1 MSKERFTD
9 LSIENEPGWFKE
21 GGVNAVDQNSRTRL
35 HWAAMSGNLDA
46 AKILVATKG
55 IVIDPVDEKGFTPL
69 HRAAIDDQADVARLL
84 IESGAN
90 VNAVD
95 CLGRTPISWAAGRIC
110 TEVLRVL
117 AMAKG
122 VEPNTQDLYG
132 NTALHSAVYF
142 SNKVGTELLLAVK
155 GIDVNVQDYCGV
167 TPLHRAVRYG
177 CIDILKMLIAADNVK
192 LNIENDDNQTPL
204 DHAKLIGREEAVV
217 LLKKAIE
224 DEKKR
229 KEVLHAVAP
238 TIDAA
243 FVLSSSA
250 VPTQSISNSVDT
262 SKVSLPPQFE
272 NKRID
277 GNSR

>member
-1 MSKERFTD
+1 MSKERFAD
-9 LSIENEPGWFKE
+9 LSVENEPGWFKE
-21 GGVNAVDQNSRTRL
+21 GGVNAVDKHNYTRL
-35 HWAAMSGNLDA
+35 HWAAMSGNLEA
-46 AKILVATKG
+46 AKISITTKG

-69 HRAAIDDQADVARLL
+69 HRAAIDDKADVARLL

-95 CLGRTPISWAAGRIC
+95 CLGRTPLSWAAGRIC

-117 AMAKG
+117 AIAKG

-132 NTALHSAVYF
+132 NTALHTAVYF
-142 SNKVGTELLLAVK
+142 SNIVGTELLLAAN
-155 GIDVNVQDYCGV
+155 GIDVNVQNDCGD
-167 TPLHRAVRYG
+167 TPLHRAAYYG
-177 CIDILKMLIAADNVK
+177 YIDIVKMLIAAKVK
-192 LNIENDDNQTPL
+192 LNIENYDNQTPL
-204 DHAKLIGREEAVV
+204 DLAELNGREEALV

-229 KEVLHAVAP
+229 NEVLQAITY

-250 VPTQSISNSVDT
+250 VPAHSATLSIDTSEVHLPQRLENKGVDSNS
-262 SKVSLPPQFE
+262 
-272 NKRID
+272 R
-277 GNSR
+277 